1 MMALRTV
8 LLRQSL
14 PRHWLAQVQ
23 SAREF
28 QTSNCRLVKDYY
40 GVLGVAK
47 NANQKDIKKA
57 YYQLA
62 KKYHPDTNKDDP
74 TSMKKFQEVSEA
86 YEVLSDESKKAD
98 YDSFGGAGGAGGSH
112 QGGNPFQ
119 GFSARQGQQGGFRK
133 SGRKAGGVQWEYN
146 SNVDPEELF
155 RQIFGEFSRTRPG
168 MRGFTNPFDDIF
180 QNFQFRGG
188 LEASCHVSFLEA
200 AKGTNKT
207 VEVEEV
213 DRAGRR
219 QVRQVMGP
227 IPAGI
232 SDGQTLRLSLG
243 GGREVFITCRVGQ
256 SDYFRREG
264 YNLHSTAFISLS
276 QALLGGIIRITG
288 LHEDINLRIPPGTS
302 SHTEMTLSGRGIKHM
317 ESYNTRGDHIVLIM
331 IKMPAYMTDEQKELI
346 REYAYL
352 EKDTPGTVN
361 GVDRNSFIFRRKKQE
376 DGGSKAESAEKTSHE
391 AEAQN
396 TETKTAEKGLL
407 SKLSDAVGSIKTR
420 LFG

>member
-1 MMALRTV
+1 MMTLRTI
-8 LLRQSL
+8 LLRQRL
-14 PRHWLAQVQ
+14 PRHWLVQVQ
-23 SAREF
+23 GARSF
-28 QTSNCRLVKDYY
+28 QTSNYRLVKDYY

-74 TSMKKFQEVSEA
+74 TAMKKFQEVSEA
-86 YEVLSDESKKAD
+86 YEVLSDDGKKAN
-98 YDSFGGAGGAGGSH
+98 YDNFGGAGGAAGAS
-112 QGGNPFQ
+112 QGENPFR
-119 GFSARQGQQGGFRK
+119 GFRQSQQGGFRK
-133 SGRKAGGVQWEYN
+133 SGRAAGGAQWEYN

-155 RQIFGEFSRTRPG
+155 RQIFGEFSRARPG
-168 MRGFTNPFDDIF
+168 MRGFMNPFDDIF

-188 LEASCHVSFLEA
+188 LEASCHISFMEA

-219 QVRQVMGP
+219 QVRQVMVP

-243 GGREVFITCRVGQ
+243 GGQEVFITCRVGQ

-264 YNLHSTAFISLS
+264 YNVTSTAYISLS

-288 LHEDINLRIPPGTS
+288 LHDDINLRIPPGTS
-302 SHTEMTLSGRGIKHM
+302 SHTEMTLSGRGIKHL
-317 ESYNTRGDHIVLIM
+317 ESYNTKGDHIVIIM
-331 IKMPAYMTDEQKELI
+331 IKMPAYMSEEQKELI
-346 REYAYL
+346 REYAFL

-376 DGGSKAESAEKTSHE
+376 EAGSKAESKEKPSTE

-396 TETKTAEKGLL
+396 TETKTEEKGLL
-407 SKLSDAVGSIKTR
+407 SKLSDAVGNIKTR